1 MARLMHY
8 QLITTRSER
17 DRKMTISCKGKIM
30 CNLKLSLRIRKSLLS
45 EKTFLQL
52 TTKMVNLQNNKCYIQ
67 KMHNGAIIKLKLKFS
82 EKTCK
87 SRPYQ

>member
-1 MARLMHY
+1 M
-8 QLITTRSER
+8 QSQIIIE
-17 DRKMTISCKGKIM
+17 DQKIIA
-30 CNLKLSLRIRKSLLS
+30 IRKDI
-45 EKTFLQL
+45 FLQL